1 MKVIRVKIDGTMND
15 LDVALKKKGILKLL
29 EKHAISKGTSQFK
42 ELYEWKKDKKKII
55 CYGWYDGDAGF
66 ENKHELIPNGIS
78 SFLEDESSEILLFGD
93 IFIVCMEGAN
103 YIDFDVSEYGEIFSL
118 FCGGFDDCNTSD
130 DDVSDDSEEPDTEDE
145 DTVCDWISDEYGWLL
160 YGVSKCYGDVLQN
173 IPHSDLL
180 NIGME
185 GVL

>member
-130 DDVSDDSEEPDTEDE
+130 DDESDDSEEPDTEDE
-145 DTVCDWISDEYGWLL
+145 EFIVHDEDEEVMFDEEDTDYSEEELEE
-160 YGVSKCYGDVLQN
+160 
-173 IPHSDLL
+173 DL
-180 NIGME
+180 NDYD
-185 GVL
+185 